1 MAKKIEKTAPTPE
14 DLARKKAVKVIGYH
28 GWLADWRRANPEA
41 DVEAR
46 KTAWNEVKSLKMRD
60 ARRTL
65 KRLEKTGLVV
75 AALPGA
81 IAAE

>member
-1 MAKKIEKTAPTPE
+1 MAQKTDKPAPTPE
-14 DLARKKAVKVIGYH
+14 EVARKKAVKVIGYH

-46 KTAWNEVKSLKMRD
+46 KAAWNEVKSVKMRD

-65 KRLEKTGLVV
+65 KRLEKSGLVV
-75 AALPGA
+75 AALPDA

>member
-1 MAKKIEKTAPTPE
+1 MAQNTEKPAPTPE
-14 DLARKKAVKVIGYH
+14 EMARKKAAKVIGYH

-41 DVEAR
+41 DVESR
-46 KTAWNEVKSLKMRD
+46 KAAWNEVKNLKLRD

-65 KRLEKTGLVV
+65 KRLEKTGFVV
-75 AALPGA
+75 TPMPGS